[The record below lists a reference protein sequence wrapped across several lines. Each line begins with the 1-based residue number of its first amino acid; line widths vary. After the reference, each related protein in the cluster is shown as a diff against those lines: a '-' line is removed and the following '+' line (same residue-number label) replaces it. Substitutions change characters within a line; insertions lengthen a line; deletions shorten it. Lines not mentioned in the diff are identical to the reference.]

1 MPPALE
7 LFADKVRAGKR
18 GIDGRGAGR
27 PISEPRASPL
37 SHDPNLGMLG
47 AMNLLEQAKRFA
59 LSTVQPYR
67 VLGRALV
74 AFNILLLIVFLALVA
89 FRLWLEHPQCRE
101 HHIKVGTEL
110 MRMVEASCL
119 SERWFSSFGE
129 SIVDNLAAGLV
140 VAMASSLLLWLIS
153 PKAHFEEDIAAIQP
167 WNIHELLQTPL
178 ADTKN
183 YWFRGRSGR
192 FMRSAVM
199 PALDAAGRRES
210 VLRTLH
216 MLLPDPTDKMM
227 LADYAHYRQS
237 LQGAKGTWNASR
249 IQNEILA
256 TIIAAARRVNA
267 NHFFD
272 VKIHLK
278 SDFALFRLDMS
289 DDRLVM
295 TREDPKWPGIVCSS
309 RSKFYSSYHEEFRNE
324 ASRAKSLDL
333 SLAGVPTLLQP
344 ADVDGLLT
352 ALSLSITLTDEDRAA
367 IVEAVEK
374 PERPYG

>member
-1 MPPALE
+1 LSPDLDLAMVDTMNIL
-7 LFADKVRAGKR
+7 KR
-18 GIDGRGAGR
+18 
-27 PISEPRASPL
+27 
-37 SHDPNLGMLG
+37 
-47 AMNLLEQAKRFA
+47 AKRFA

-67 VLGRALV
+67 VLGRALI
-74 AFNILLLIVFLALVA
+74 AFNFLLLIVFLALVA
-89 FRLWLEHPQCRE
+89 FRLWLNHPKCGEHEVR
-101 HHIKVGTEL
+101 VGAKL
-110 MRMVEASCL
+110 MRLVEASCS
-119 SERWFSSFGE
+119 SERWYSAFGE

-140 VAMASSLLLWLIS
+140 VAMVSSLLLWLIS
-153 PKAHFEEDIAAIQP
+153 PEAHFEEDIAAIQP

-183 YWFRGRSGR
+183 YWFRGRSAR
-192 FMRSAVM
+192 FMRSEVM

-216 MLLPDPTDKMM
+216 MLLPDPTETLM
-227 LADYAHYRQS
+227 LADYAHYRGS
-237 LQGAKGTWNASR
+237 LQDVKGIWNAAR

-256 TIIAAARRVNA
+256 TIISAARRANT

-289 DDRLVM
+289 DDRLIM

-309 RSKFYSSYHEEFRNE
+309 RSKFYASYHEEFRNE

-333 SLAGVPTLLQP
+333 FLAKVPSPLQP
-344 ADVDGLLT
+344 ANVDGLLA
-352 ALSLSITLTDEDRAA
+352 ALSLAITLTDEDRAA
-367 IVEAVEK
+367 IVEGVEK

>member
-1 MPPALE
+1 M
-7 LFADKVRAGKR
+7 K
-18 GIDGRGAGR
+18 
-27 PISEPRASPL
+27 
-37 SHDPNLGMLG
+37 
-47 AMNLLEQAKRFA
+47 LLDRTQRFA

-74 AFNILLLIVFLALVA
+74 AFNGLLLIVFLALVS
-89 FRLWLEHPQCRE
+89 FRLWLDHPQCGDQLVKIGAKR
-101 HHIKVGTEL
+101 VP
-110 MRMVEASCL
+110 MVQVSCL
-119 SERWFSSFGE
+119 SERWLSSFGE

-140 VAMASSLLLWLIS
+140 VAMVSSLLLWLIS
-153 PKAHFEEDIAAIQP
+153 PKAHFEEDIVAIQP

-178 ADTKN
+178 ADTKS

-216 MLLPDPTDKMM
+216 MLLPDPADTPM
-227 LADYAHYRQS
+227 LADYAHYRGS
-237 LQGAKGTWNASR
+237 LQGAKGTWDASR

-267 NHFFD
+267 NHFFE
-272 VKIHLK
+272 VALYLK

-295 TREDPKWPGIVCSS
+295 TREDPKWPGIACSS
-309 RSKFYSSYHEEFRNE
+309 RSKFYASYHEEFRNE
-324 ASRAKSLDL
+324 ASRAKSVDL
-333 SLAGVPTLLQP
+333 SLASVPTPLEP
-344 ADVDGLLT
+344 EDVDGILA
-352 ALSLSITLTDEDRAA
+352 ALSLSITLTDEDRTA
-367 IVEAVEK
+367 IVKGVEK